1 MIKLKSNIKLIDA
14 LALLFIG
21 TLWGINW
28 PAVKFLLTSIE
39 PLTMRA
45 ISFTAAAFIL
55 AIIAWLLNQSLYL
68 PKREVLPTIFTGL
81 FLIFGCN
88 GLTTFGQLIVE
99 ASKATIIAYTMPSFT
114 AILAAVYLREQ
125 IKFNVMFGLIIS
137 MFGLCILALEGV
149 SSSISNPIGPTF
161 MLLAALSW
169 AIANVGLKSR
179 EWALKPLPLTM
190 WFFVFSSLAIWPLVF
205 IFEPI
210 TTQTWP
216 SKIAIWVLL
225 FHIMGPMITCYIIW
239 SFLAAKL
246 PTSTTTIS
254 ILVAPVV
261 GVISS
266 AWLLEEA
273 LSWQKFIALAAIV
286 LSISFVTLTSGSR
299 NS

>member
-1 MIKLKSNIKLIDA
+1 MKLKSNIKITDA

-21 TLWGINW
+21 SLWGINW

-45 ISFTAAAFIL
+45 VSFTAAALML
-55 AIIAWLLNQSLYL
+55 AVIARGLNQSLHL
-68 PKREVLPTIFTGL
+68 PKREVLPTLFTGL
-81 FLIFGCN
+81 FLIFGFN

-114 AILAAVYLREQ
+114 AILAAVYLRER
-125 IKFNVMFGLIIS
+125 IKFNVVVGLIIS
-137 MFGLCILALEGV
+137 MIGLSILALEGV
-149 SSSISNPIGPTF
+149 SSSISPTGHIL

-190 WFFVFSSLAIWPLVF
+190 WFFIFSSLAIWPLVF

-210 TTQTWP
+210 STQTCP
-216 SKIAIWVLL
+216 NKMAIWVLL
-225 FHIMGPMITCYIIW
+225 FHILGPMITCYIIW

-261 GVISS
+261 GVMSS

-286 LSISFVTLTSGSR
+286 LSISFVTLTNGSR
-299 NS
+299 NG

>member
-1 MIKLKSNIKLIDA
+1 
-14 LALLFIG
+14 
-21 TLWGINW
+21 
-28 PAVKFLLTSIE
+28 
-39 PLTMRA
+39 
-45 ISFTAAAFIL
+45 
-55 AIIAWLLNQSLYL
+55 
-68 PKREVLPTIFTGL
+68 
-81 FLIFGCN
+81 
-88 GLTTFGQLIVE
+88 
-99 ASKATIIAYTMPSFT
+99 
-114 AILAAVYLREQ
+114 
-125 IKFNVMFGLIIS
+125 
-137 MFGLCILALEGV
+137 
-149 SSSISNPIGPTF
+149 
-161 MLLAALSW
+161 
-169 AIANVGLKSR
+169 
-179 EWALKPLPLTM
+179 M